1 MNCHSGPYIIPSA
14 FLPQGRAMGRY
25 MMQFPCQPFLSMCPL
40 PWAGEG
46 CDFLEAWELPI
57 CQGLLV
63 SRAPGLMGNVAQ
75 MHFSD

>member
-1 MNCHSGPYIIPSA
+1 
-14 FLPQGRAMGRY
+14 
-25 MMQFPCQPFLSMCPL
+25 MQFPCQPFLSMCPL

-46 CDFLEAWELPI
+46 CDFLEAWELSI